1 MGGSSE
7 VLELISQQME
17 TEMIKYIH
25 ILIIQNYN
33 FLMLIIYIYFCDYI
47 FCYRYLSLKTSLLIP
62 EMLEHLSRF
71 HAMTAFWLIQVNL
84 HVNEK
89 EVEQNFIP
97 KQYIAVTFP
106 LPKAIP
112 ITLRYVKYIRN
123 YNE

>member
-1 MGGSSE
+1 
-7 VLELISQQME
+7 
-17 TEMIKYIH
+17 
-25 ILIIQNYN
+25 
-33 FLMLIIYIYFCDYI
+33 
-47 FCYRYLSLKTSLLIP
+47 
-62 EMLEHLSRF
+62 MLEHLSRF

-97 KQYIAVTFP
+97 KQYIPVTFP

-112 ITLRYVKYIRN
+112 ITLRYVKHIRN